1 MNECVCVCVCMAA
14 VLKLDDGTGV
24 IECWKYINAGQELSL
39 SLGDLVTACGVL
51 YLLDRWEAWCMC
63 MCTCMYVYMYVCDYD
78 GLLSIGYKCI
88 HILYESD

>member
-1 MNECVCVCVCMAA
+1 MNECVCVCIAA

-63 MCTCMYVYMYVCDYD
+63 TCMYVYMYVTMMVY
-78 GLLSIGYKCI
+78 LALATNVYMFYTSLIRLPK
-88 HILYESD
+88 